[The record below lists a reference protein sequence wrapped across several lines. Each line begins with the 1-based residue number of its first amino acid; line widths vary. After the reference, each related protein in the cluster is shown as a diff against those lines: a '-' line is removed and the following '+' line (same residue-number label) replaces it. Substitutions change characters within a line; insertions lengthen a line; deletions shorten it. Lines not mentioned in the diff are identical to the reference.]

1 MAQLICKDVTL
12 GYENITL
19 AKNLN
24 FEVNKGDYLCIVG
37 ENGTGKSTLIKTIL
51 HLRRPL
57 AGSIHYSDGLSDR
70 DVGYLPQQ
78 TVVQKDFPASVYEIV
93 VSGFQGKMGLRPFY
107 SKEEREGARRAMKRL
122 GIENL
127 ENMSYM
133 ELSGGQQQR
142 VLLARALC
150 AADKL
155 LLLDEPATGLDP
167 YGANEMYRTIKSLN
181 DEGISIIMITHDV
194 QAALQ
199 FATHILH
206 IGSTV
211 FFGTREQY
219 MQSRE
224 GLRYIRFHE
233 EEEREAENV

>member
-19 AKNLN
+19 VKNLN
-24 FEVNKGDYLCIVG
+24 FEVNAGDYLCIVG
-37 ENGTGKSTLIKTIL
+37 ENGTGKSTLVKSIL
-51 HLRRPL
+51 HLRKPL
-57 AGSIHYSDGLSDR
+57 AGTIHYSDGLTSTQ
-70 DVGYLPQQ
+70 VGYLPQQ
-78 TVVQKDFPASVYEIV
+78 TTVQKDFPASVHEIV
-93 VSGFQGKMGLRPFY
+93 LSGFQGKTGLRPFY
-107 SKEEREGARRAMKRL
+107 SKAEKEEAREAMRRL
-122 GIENL
+122 GIEGL

-167 YGANEMYRTIKSLN
+167 FGADEMYRTIKSLN
-181 DEGISIIMITHDV
+181 DEGISIIMITHDI

-206 IGSTV
+206 IGSTL
-211 FFGTREQY
+211 FFGTRDEY
-219 MQSRE
+219 LNSRE
-224 GLRYIRFHE
+224 GLRYIRFHQ
-233 EEEREAENV
+233 EADHV

>member
-24 FEVNKGDYLCIVG
+24 FEVNAGDYLCIVG

-51 HLRRPL
+51 HLRKPL
-57 AGSIHYSDGLSDR
+57 AGTIRYSDDLTSTQ
-70 DVGYLPQQ
+70 VGYLPQQ
-78 TVVQKDFPASVYEIV
+78 TTVQKDFPASVHEIV
-93 VSGFQGKMGLRPFY
+93 LSGFQGKTGLRPFY
-107 SKEEREGARRAMKRL
+107 SKAEKEEAREAMKRL

-127 ENMSYM
+127 EKMSYM

-167 YGANEMYRTIKSLN
+167 YGADEMYRTIKSLN
-181 DEGISIIMITHDV
+181 DEGISIIMITHDI

-206 IGSTV
+206 IGSTL
-211 FFGTREQY
+211 FFGTKDEY
-219 MQSRE
+219 VKSRE
-224 GLRYIRFHE
+224 GLRYIRFHQ
-233 EEEREAENV
+233 EADRV

>member
-24 FEVNKGDYLCIVG
+24 FEVNEGDYLCIVG
-37 ENGTGKSTLIKTIL
+37 ENGTGKSTLIKSIL
-51 HLRRPL
+51 HLRKPL
-57 AGSIHYSDGLSDR
+57 AGTIHYSDGLTSTQ
-70 DVGYLPQQ
+70 VGYLPQQ
-78 TVVQKDFPASVYEIV
+78 TTVQKDFPASVHEIV
-93 VSGFQGKMGLRPFY
+93 LSGFQGKTGLRPFY
-107 SKEEREGARRAMKRL
+107 SKTEKEEAREAMRRL
-122 GIENL
+122 GIEGL

-167 YGANEMYRTIKSLN
+167 FGADEMYRTIKSLN
-181 DEGISIIMITHDV
+181 DEGISIIMITHDI

-206 IGSTV
+206 IGSTL
-211 FFGTREQY
+211 FFGTRDEY
-219 MQSRE
+219 LNSRE
-224 GLRYIRFHE
+224 GLRYIRFHQ
-233 EEEREAENV
+233 EADHV

>member
-1 MAQLICKDVTL
+1 MAYLICKDVSL

-19 AKNLN
+19 VENLN
-24 FEVNKGDYLCIVG
+24 FEVNAGDYLCIVG
-37 ENGTGKSTLIKTIL
+37 ENGTGKSTLVKTIL

-57 AGSIHYSDGLSDR
+57 KGNIYYSDGITPTQ
-70 DVGYLPQQ
+70 VGYLPQQ
-78 TVVQKDFPASVYEIV
+78 TSVQKDFPASVHEIV
-93 VSGFQGKMGLRPFY
+93 LSGFQGKTGLRPFY
-107 SKEEREGARRAMKRL
+107 TKAEKEEAKEAMQRL
-122 GIENL
+122 GIEGL

-167 YGANEMYRTIKSLN
+167 YGTDEMYKTIKSLN
-181 DEGISIIMITHDV
+181 ESGISIIMITHDI

-199 FATHILH
+199 FSTHILN
-206 IGSTV
+206 IGSTP
-211 FFGTREQY
+211 FFGTRDEY
-219 MQSRE
+219 LNSRE
-224 GLRYIRFHE
+224 GLRYLRFHK
-233 EEEREAENV
+233 EAEHV

>member
-19 AKNLN
+19 ARNLN
-24 FEVNKGDYLCIVG
+24 FSVNAGDYLCIVG

-51 HLRRPL
+51 HLRKPL
-57 AGSIHYSDGLSDR
+57 AGTIHYSDGLTSTQ
-70 DVGYLPQQ
+70 VGYLPQQ
-78 TVVQKDFPASVYEIV
+78 TTVQKDFPASVHEIV
-93 VSGFQGKMGLRPFY
+93 ISGFQGKTGLRPFY
-107 SKEEREGARRAMKRL
+107 SKAEKEGAREAMKRL

-167 YGANEMYRTIKSLN
+167 YGADEMYKTIKSLN
-181 DEGISIIMITHDV
+181 EEGISIIMITHDI

-206 IGSTV
+206 IGSTL
-211 FFGTREQY
+211 FFGTRDEY
-219 MQSRE
+219 MKSRE
-224 GLRYIRFHE
+224 GLRYIRFHK
-233 EEEREAENV
+233 EADRV